1 MKLSKI
7 HQTLMDLLDE
17 AFLLYDRGYDFYFII
32 RNRIFEPQAAKLHM
46 ILKYFHT
53 IEEKGLPTG
62 SITFRRI
69 VSLILG
75 YTNKISWSIWHQCST
90 QTGGGNISFIYCV
103 QNLPSPKQARPKV
116 CWLSSGVPF
125 CGHDLPG
132 GLVVLIKLFYLCGQK
147 LCF

>member
-7 HQTLMDLLDE
+7 HQTQIDLLDE
-17 AFLLYDRGYDFYFII
+17 AFLLYEKKAVSLYDRDYGFYFIF

-75 YTNKISWSIWHQCST
+75 YTNKIS
-90 QTGGGNISFIYCV
+90 
-103 QNLPSPKQARPKV
+103 
-116 CWLSSGVPF
+116 
-125 CGHDLPG
+125 
-132 GLVVLIKLFYLCGQK
+132 
-147 LCF
+147 